1 MSTDVGAFLPSYQHV
16 TIFHLKELVGNQR
29 TLIKCSEVQHVTLPF
44 FEGLFFEDLYK
55 FAQEYNGGI
64 IMRALPSVE
73 KEIKKLPREYLGN
86 VIQTIAKEDFTA
98 WVKQRVEVRNC
109 KLADDRD
116 LAIHMDQ
123 SIADIFNASNAV
135 SGRILSFIFSLFL
148 ILLLFLLS
156 WSRYQFTPD
165 EGFSQA

>member
-1 MSTDVGAFLPSYQHV
+1 M
-16 TIFHLKELVGNQR
+16 
-29 TLIKCSEVQHVTLPF
+29 PF

-55 FAQEYNGGI
+55 FAQEYNGGV

-86 VIQTIAKEDFTA
+86 VIQTIAKENFTA
-98 WVKQRVEVRNC
+98 WVKQRVETRNQ

-123 SIADIFNASNAV
+123 SIADIFHASNAV
-135 SGRILSFIFSLFL
+135 SGTSPSFFFPLFL
-148 ILLLFLLS
+148 ILHFFKCS
-156 WSRYQFTPD
+156 WSRDQFSPD
-165 EGFSQA
+165 EGLSQA